1 MKEKL
6 QAISGKITTIHR
18 KIFYPLLGNIGL
30 SKENRV
36 AVEIGDDFISVCKF
50 DGKNQIKKFFN
61 EKLEISNNGNIQ
73 DNQFEYENQISEI
86 IKKNKLT
93 GLEVNVVIPNSLC
106 SIKSITM
113 PVEDET
119 NLDPEDMLYAALEKQ
134 TEDNEF
140 WKTFN
145 ELSDLSS
152 DKEISHQVVAKN
164 EDTQEISIVVAIT
177 DKEKINVYKNILEN
191 CGLKPNI
198 FEPKSFSIINSILI
212 NKEEKEPYN
221 FGLFH
226 YGKKDNYFIAVTN
239 NSFQFIENEITRA
252 DKILLDQAEKLSDAT
267 GPFWTEVF
275 ERVFQTPASLIESD
289 DFSEETDEANETTKD
304 KMSEIYFYSDVDDTK
319 NFNQALKNKFN
330 EIKIKEIS
338 LSPVSNEDEG
348 QIKENLFDSKKI
360 KLDKKLQKTFP
371 ETFLDINQ
379 VYPIIGA
386 SLRYINPY
394 NIKNKF
400 LPKYNINLDSNSF
413 KLIEQR
419 KIKTSNY
426 VLNMV
431 LSLFLVIFGSIV
443 YLNVPTYLAKSKTLK
458 EHKIIVN
465 QYDNAMKEIQ
475 IANQKFRNID
485 KESKIMNEVL
495 NMSGQYHKVVT
506 ETPNIV
512 PDGVKIEKIEFA
524 DKDHAIFEGH
534 ALTDYDLN
542 VFLENLRLAIGN
554 PDISDL
560 NFAELQQELNQQDQ
574 TNEQDADNND
584 GDKIE
589 LFRKF
594 KIQVNL

>member
-6 QAISGKITTIHR
+6 QAISSKFSTIHR

-36 AVEIGDDFISVCKF
+36 AVEIGNDFISVCQF

-73 DNQFEYENQISEI
+73 DNQFEYESQISEI
-86 IKKNKLT
+86 VKKNKLA
-93 GLEVNVVIPNSLC
+93 GLEVNVIIPNSLC

-113 PVEDET
+113 PVEDEN

-177 DKEKINVYKNILEN
+177 DKEKIKIYKDILKN
-191 CGLKPNI
+191 CGLNPNI

-212 NKEEKEPYN
+212 NKDEKQDYN

-226 YGKKDNYFIAVTN
+226 YGKNDNYFITVTN

-267 GPFWTEVF
+267 GPFWAEVF
-275 ERVFQTPASLIESD
+275 ERVFQTPASMMESD
-289 DFSEETDEANETTKD
+289 EFSEENEEGAEQNNT
-304 KMSEIYFYSDVDDTK
+304 KMSEIYFYTDVDETK
-319 NFNQALKNKFN
+319 NFFEALKNKFS
-330 EIKIKEIS
+330 EVKIKKITLIPGQSEED
-338 LSPVSNEDEG
+338 NEL
-348 QIKENLFDSKKI
+348 QENLFQNEKI

-371 ETFLDINQ
+371 QTYLDLNQ

-400 LPKYNINLDSNSF
+400 LPKYNLNLDTNSF

-426 VLNMV
+426 VLNVV
-431 LSLFLVIFGSIV
+431 LSLFLIVFGSIV
-443 YLNVPTYLAKSKTLK
+443 YLNVPTYLAKSNTLK
-458 EHKIIVN
+458 QHKIIVS
-465 QYDNAMKEIQ
+465 QYDATMKEIQ
-475 IANQKFRNID
+475 LASQKFKKID
-485 KESKIMNEVL
+485 NESKIMNEVL
-495 NMSGQYHKVVT
+495 NISEQYHKVVT
-506 ETPNIV
+506 ETPKIV
-512 PDGVKIEKIEFA
+512 PKGVKIEKIEFT
-524 DKDHAIFEGH
+524 DKDHATFEGH

-554 PDISDL
+554 PDIADL
-560 NFAELQQELNQQDQ
+560 NFAELDPGVNEEESS
-574 TNEQDADNND
+574 NEQEADNDNTD
-584 GDKIE
+584 NIE

-594 KIQVNL
+594 KIKVNL